1 MDKSKQHAPRDLRG
15 WVVQAMALTMGALL
29 WGTALSAQAAE
40 PAPADAPTT
49 RIVSLM
55 PSVTEIVFA
64 IGAGEQVVGVS
75 DYCQWP
81 AEAQAKPH
89 VGGLMNPNMEAILL
103 LRPTAVLLH
112 GGQGD
117 FAARLKNANV
127 EARLIPANTL
137 ADVYASI
144 ASLGTLTGHTTQ
156 AAQLVYKLQSG
167 IAGKNETTSTLNS
180 DPATSPASVLL
191 VVARDGDSLR
201 GIYASGP
208 RTHLGE
214 ILEAAG
220 GHNVLSKSDP
230 RPSRPMGVEELI
242 RTNPDVIIDFSV
254 PAGVNTDTEN
264 ERLLQPWR
272 KLATVKAVQ
281 RGHIFFVKDP
291 HLSLPGPPMVEL
303 ADLFRRWLG
312 RAQKDAGSETNR

>member
-1 MDKSKQHAPRDLRG
+1 MDRSNRG
-15 WVVQAMALTMGALL
+15 VADRWVTLAMLALL
-29 WGTALSAQAAE
+29 CLATLSAGAAE
-40 PAPADAPTT
+40 PAAPDAPTT

-55 PSVTEIVFA
+55 PSVTEIMFA
-64 IGAGEQVVGVS
+64 IGAGDQVVGVS
-75 DYCQWP
+75 DYCLWP

-103 LRPTAVLLH
+103 LRPTTVLLH
-112 GGQGD
+112 SGQGD
-117 FAARLKNANV
+117 FAARLKRANV
-127 EARLIPANTL
+127 EARLIPADTL
-137 ADVYASI
+137 GDVVASI
-144 ASLGTLTGHTTQ
+144 ESLGTLTGHTSE
-156 AAQLVYKLQSG
+156 AAQLVRKLQSG
-167 IAGKNETTSTLNS
+167 IAGENATTAPRNA
-180 DPATSPASVLL
+180 DAATTPPSVLL

-220 GHNVLSKSDP
+220 GLNVVSKSDP

-242 RTNPDVIIDFSV
+242 RANPDVIIDFSV
-254 PAGVNTDTEN
+254 PTGHDPDTDN
-264 ERLLQPWR
+264 GRLLQPWR

-281 RGHIFFVKDP
+281 RGHVFFVKDP

-303 ADLFRRWLG
+303 ADLFRGWLAL
-312 RAQKDAGSETNR
+312 AQKDAGSETNR